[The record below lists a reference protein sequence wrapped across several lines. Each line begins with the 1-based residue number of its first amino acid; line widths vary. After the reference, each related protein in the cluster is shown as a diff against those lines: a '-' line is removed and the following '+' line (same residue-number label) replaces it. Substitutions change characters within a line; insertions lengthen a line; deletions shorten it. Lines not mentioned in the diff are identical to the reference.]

1 MRPEAHPAIQRP
13 AGLINWWRC
22 RWRAAREVD
31 PRDVARGPCDPDA
44 RPGHAASRPGE
55 QLMGLA
61 SPCHSAPS
69 SRPPPPRPTR
79 PRRLTQTAVL
89 FLCLLLILRVWGVQ
103 PYEVPTGSMAPAL
116 LGRHRECACPRCGY
130 PVV

>member
-1 MRPEAHPAIQRP
+1 
-13 AGLINWWRC
+13 GLG
-22 RWRAAREVD
+22 V
-31 PRDVARGPCDPDA
+31 PGP
-44 RPGHAASRPGE
+44 
-55 QLMGLA
+55 
-61 SPCHSAPS
+61 SAPPP
-69 SRPPPPRPTR
+69 RPPPPRPTR

-130 PVV
+130 PVVVGRHRGDKGDGRGDHRWYRGASCPNCGRGDLDVHELPEAERDRVLVNRSALVLPPP